1 MTDQNKKRDDFSS
14 WTKIWRKNSPFCY
27 W

>member
-1 MTDQNKKRDDFSS
+1 MTDQNKKRDDFWS